1 MSSNDTKRLTVEQ
14 DRRLIR
20 NRWHSHRFVVAH
32 VTAPEADPEDVTDR
46 VQRNAERA
54 NTRDSLRRDPALKVP
69 SETGISIG

>member
-1 MSSNDTKRLTVEQ
+1 MCFEPDIPEPPAPVR
-14 DRRLIR
+14 
-20 NRWHSHRFVVAH
+20 